1 MKKENYRVEF
11 RMNYLPGKEF
21 WKGEGDEEGRG
32 AAVLMSTETTL
43 SRCGCTSIRNSLSC
57 NVVL

>member
-1 MKKENYRVEF
+1 MEF
-11 RMNYLPGKEF
+11 RLNYLPGKEF

-43 SRCGCTSIRNSLSC
+43 PGVGVHQFGI
-57 NVVL
+57 VLAVMLCYDRS

>member
-21 WKGEGDEEGRG
+21 WKGEGDEEGRA

-43 SRCGCTSIRNSLSC
+43 PGVGVHQFGI
-57 NVVL
+57 VLGVDQQV